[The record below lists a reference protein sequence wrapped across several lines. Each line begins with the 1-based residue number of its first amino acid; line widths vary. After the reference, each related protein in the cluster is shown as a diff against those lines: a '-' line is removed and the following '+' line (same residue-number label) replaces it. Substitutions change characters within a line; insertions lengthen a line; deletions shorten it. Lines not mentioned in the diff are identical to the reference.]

1 MEDVNSY
8 RPAQSFIVVVSPN
21 VKSKEELLKELHDK
35 LLLPDYFGFN
45 WDALL
50 DCLRDFHWIK
60 SKKVVIIHTVI
71 PHIGEDNLKRY
82 LEILNLAIQDGETGD
97 GHCLEAIFPESS
109 EYALKAVINSRG

>member
-82 LEILNLAIQDGETGD
+82 LEILNLAIQDVETGD
-97 GHCLEAIFPESS
+97 EHCLEAIFPESS
-109 EYALKAVINSRG
+109 EYTLKAVINSRG